1 MVQSATQQP
10 SPLVEDV
17 TVKDAFSD
25 FCIGISLVGTNLHMT
40 FGSVTADHTKPTAP
54 PTRVVSAKIGACF
67 ARRSRIARP
76 ARADYRLSGKAR
88 VNPSRPRANYRSA
101 AGRHVPLIR

>member
-10 SPLVEDV
+10 PPFVEDV

-54 PTRVVSAKIGACF
+54 PTRVVCARLVLALPGAVELRDLL
-67 ARRSRIARP
+67 AQII
-76 ARADYRLSGKAR
+76 D
-88 VNPSRPRANYRSA
+88 SA
-101 AGRHVPLIR
+101 AKQGLIRAAPVPTIVPPPGGTSH